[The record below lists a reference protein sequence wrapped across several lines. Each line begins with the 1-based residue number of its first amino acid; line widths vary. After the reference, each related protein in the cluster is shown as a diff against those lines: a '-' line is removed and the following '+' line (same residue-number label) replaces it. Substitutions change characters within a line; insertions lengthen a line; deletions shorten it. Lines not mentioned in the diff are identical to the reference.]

1 MMNSYIEDLQWRY
14 ATKKFDTSKKV
25 SEEDLETLLEAI
37 QLTASS
43 YGLQPYHTF
52 IIIDTE
58 LRQKLQPV
66 SWGQTQIVDSTF
78 LLVFANKTEV
88 DGEWIDAYLKNIS
101 ETRNIPLDALSEY
114 SEIMY
119 GNILGL
125 SKEEQAN
132 WTTKQ
137 TYIALGNLLSAAAA
151 LKIDTTP
158 MEGFDSAAYN
168 ELLGLTEKGLN
179 ASLVVAIGYRSD
191 EDATQHFAKV
201 RQAKKELFTYL

>member
-1 MMNSYIEDLQWRY
+1 MNSYIEDLQWRY
-14 ATKKFDTSKKV
+14 ATKKFDSSKKV
-25 SEEDLETLLEAI
+25 SEEDLETLLEVI

-52 IIIDTE
+52 IITDTE

-78 LLVFANKTEV
+78 LLVFANKTKV
-88 DGEWIDAYLKNIS
+88 DGAWIDAYLKNIS
-101 ETRNIPLDALSEY
+101 ETRSIPLDTLNAY
-114 SEIMY
+114 REIMR

-125 SKEEQAN
+125 SEEEQAN
-132 WTTKQ
+132 WAAKQ
-137 TYIALGNLLSAAAA
+137 TYIALGNLLSAAAT

-168 ELLGLTEKGLN
+168 ELLGLAERGLN
-179 ASLVVAIGYRSD
+179 VSVVVAIGYRSD
-191 EDATQHFAKV
+191 KDTTQHFAKV